1 MDSQDGLVL
10 ETEHP
15 LDGLDVRLG
24 DQLVRGQAT
33 GDAGGLVLQVVAAVS
48 LLALE
53 LAATGELEALLGATM
68 GLELRHIRRSPYL
81 LPGSFRAGDL
91 AHSRV

>member
-1 MDSQDGLVL
+1 ML

-15 LDGLDVRLG
+15 LDGLYVRLG
-24 DQLVRGQAT
+24 DQLVRSQTT

-48 LLALE
+48 LLALQ
-53 LAATGELEALLGATM
+53 LTATGDLEALLGATM

-81 LPGSFRAGDL
+81 LPGSLRAGDL